1 MGTIS
6 RAKLISLCGDIPWLG
21 RCLRKVARRY
31 AEGSV
36 VKVRRGHIAGC
47 RWKRSH
53 RHVSAYWL
61 GIHELAIQEC
71 LVREFRAGDVFYD
84 IGANAGFFSLLGSR
98 CVGSE
103 GRVFAF
109 EPLAEEVR
117 SIRAQLRLNDVSHC
131 TVVEAAVADRSGWIE
146 FREGA
151 ESSRGHVSPR
161 EGQKSGVST
170 IPVKAIALDDFVA
183 TFPTP
188 DFVKMDVEGA
198 ELLALRGARRM
209 LAGKRPPKM
218 LIEFHSDQLRHEC
231 LSMLANVGY
240 EFQNMAGRGLDAGGK
255 DHHVLCIP
263 GMKTKRFRA
272 GVKVAPALS
281 PRADAHVDAGYKSC
295 R

>member
-1 MGTIS
+1 M
-6 RAKLISLCGDIPWLG
+6 
-21 RCLRKVARRY
+21 ARRY
-31 AEGSV
+31 EEGSV
-36 VKVRRGHIAGC
+36 VKVRQGRIAGC

-61 GIHELAIQEC
+61 GIHEPAIQEC
-71 LVREFRAGDVFYD
+71 LVRQLRPGDVFYD

-98 CVGSE
+98 CVGPE

-146 FREGA
+146 FCEGA

-161 EGQKSGVST
+161 EGQRNGVST
-170 IPVKAIALDDFVA
+170 IRVKAIMLDEFVE
-183 TFPTP
+183 TSPPP

-218 LIEFHSDQLRHEC
+218 LIEFHSDRLRHEC
-231 LSMLANVGY
+231 FSMLADVGY
-240 EFQNMAGRGLDAGGK
+240 EFQNMVGRGLDVGGN
-255 DHHVLCIP
+255 DRHVLCIP

-272 GVKVAPALS
+272 GVEVAPALS
-281 PRADAHVDAGYKSC
+281 P
-295 R
+295 